1 MFIYSAWVLLRTSK
15 FRTFLVTHAEP
26 LKLLPQPLI
35 SSAPPGE
42 LDPHFS
48 PGHHAEEMWICR
60 KWVQEKRI
68 QEKHVSWAVEKC
80 LIPIVGVW
88 EKGRTFSVYM
98 LQFAFLVLLPSSFPT
113 TFPRFRCSPYD
124 FPLFFPPSSESS
136 FTPPLLSFSSLSL
149 SASLCSSFLHIVQEA
164 DQVRS
169 TQPYWCPVNK
179 HLSILH
185 QRFLS
190 DAWHHFYP
198 HSPLVWTIIHS
209 LSSTRHTMNTQQTR
223 HNLKFTRS
231 HGRVLC
237 ECEWGAVSGLSLGDD
252 IRMFTLHS
260 IRLFS
265 PQPTLFR
272 FQCYFWEDTV

>member
-1 MFIYSAWVLLRTSK
+1 MFIYSAGVLLRTSK
-15 FRTFLVTHAEP
+15 FRTFLVIHAEP
-26 LKLLPQPLI
+26 LKLLPSPLI
-35 SSAPPGE
+35 SPAPPGE

-88 EKGRTFSVYM
+88 EKGQTLSVYM
-98 LQFAFLVLLPSSFPT
+98 LQFAFLALLPSSFPT
-113 TFPRFRCSPYD
+113 TFPCFFSSPND
-124 FPLFFPPSSESS
+124 FLLFFPPSFESS
-136 FTPPLLSFSSLSL
+136 FIPPLLSFSSLSL
-149 SASLCSSFLHIVQEA
+149 SACSCSCFLHIVQEA
-164 DQVRS
+164 DQVRA
-169 TQPYWCPVNK
+169 TQTYRCPVNK

-190 DAWHHFYP
+190 DAWNHFYP
-198 HSPLVWTIIHS
+198 HNLLVWTKRLNNMNAFEGRNVDAWCKLEHPSGLIHS
-209 LSSTRHTMNTQQTR
+209 VSSTWHTMNTQQTR

-237 ECEWGAVSGLSLGDD
+237 ECECTHFGLETFL
-252 IRMFTLHS
+252 
-260 IRLFS
+260 
-265 PQPTLFR
+265 
-272 FQCYFWEDTV
+272 WE